1 MTEKLYYHDSHLA
14 EFTAVVLSCEPLKKG
29 WGVVLDRTAF
39 FPEGGGQL
47 ADTGTLGGARVL
59 DAHERGGE
67 IVHTTDA
74 PLPVGE
80 TVTGRL
86 DFEQRWRRMQNH
98 SGEHILSGLVHGR
111 FGYDNVGF
119 HMGDD
124 CMTIDFSGELS
135 EEQLREAERA
145 ANEVVRRD
153 LPIRTCFPEPQALA
167 AMDYRSKLELTEDV
181 RIVEIE
187 GVDRCACCAPHV
199 SRTGEV
205 GLVKILDAER
215 HRGGMR
221 LSVVCGLDALEILD
235 GYQQSVTEISR
246 LLSARRGEVAAAVR
260 RVLAERETLRVG
272 RDALGAELIRLY
284 AAAQAETAGNLLVFD
299 SLLDEVAQR
308 ELVNL
313 LMAKAGG
320 FAAVFC
326 GDDDGGWRYVI
337 GSLHRDL
344 RAGAKLINAAVGGRG
359 GGKPQMIMGR
369 AAASRAEIERG
380 LADLSWE

>member
-1 MTEKLYYHDSHLA
+1 MTEKLYYLDSHLS
-14 EFTAVVLSCEPLKKG
+14 EFSARVLSCEPLKKG
-29 WGVVLDRTAF
+29 FAVVLDRTAF

-47 ADTGTLGGARVL
+47 ADTGTLGDARVL

-80 TVTGRL
+80 TVSGRL

-98 SGEHILSGLVHGR
+98 SGEHILSGLVHRR

-119 HMGDD
+119 HMGAD

-135 EEQLREAERA
+135 EEQLRGIERA
-145 ANEVVRRD
+145 ANEAVRRD
-153 LPIRTCFPEPQALA
+153 LPIRAWFPDGETLA

-235 GYQQSVTEISR
+235 GYQTSVTELSR
-246 LLSARRGEVAAAVR
+246 LLSAKREEIAGAVR
-260 RVLAERETLRVG
+260 RVLAEREALRIE
-272 RDALGAELIRLY
+272 RDALAAELIRGI

-326 GDDDGGWRYVI
+326 GSDAEGWRYVI

-344 RAGAKLINAAVGGRG
+344 RAGAKAINAAVGGRG

-369 AAASRAEIERG
+369 ASAGKREIERA
-380 LADLSWE
+380 LADLTWD

>member
-1 MTEKLYYHDSHLA
+1 MTEKLYYLDSHLA
-14 EFTAVVLSCEPLKKG
+14 EFTARVLSCEPLKKG
-29 WGVVLDRTAF
+29 FAVVLDRTAF
-39 FPEGGGQL
+39 FPKGGGQL
-47 ADTGTLGGARVL
+47 ADTGTLDGARVL

-67 IVHTTDA
+67 VVHTTDA

-86 DFEQRWRRMQNH
+86 DFERRWRRMQNH

-119 HMGDD
+119 HMGAD

-135 EEQLREAERA
+135 AAELREIEDA
-145 ANEVVRRD
+145 ANAAVRRD
-153 LPIRTCFPEPQALA
+153 LPVKAWFPEPEALA
-167 AMDYRSKLELTEDV
+167 AIDYRSKLELTEDV

-199 SRTGEV
+199 SHTGEV
-205 GLVKILDAER
+205 GIVKILDAER

-221 LSVVCGLDALEILD
+221 LSVVCGLDALELLR
-235 GYQQSVTEISR
+235 GYQDSVTEISR
-246 LLSARRGEVAAAVR
+246 LLSAKRGEVADAVR
-260 RVLAERETLRVG
+260 RVLSEQQSLREQ
-272 RDALGAELIRLY
+272 RDALAAELIALY

-299 SLLDEVAQR
+299 SVLDEVAQR

-313 LMAKAGG
+313 LMEKAGG

-326 GDDDGGWRYVI
+326 GSDAEGWRYVI

-344 RAGAKLINAAVGGRG
+344 RAGARIINAAVGGRG

-369 AAASRAEIERG
+369 ASARRAEIEKA
-380 LADLSWE
+380 LADLTWD

>member
-1 MTEKLYYHDSHLA
+1 M
-14 EFTAVVLSCEPLKKG
+14 
-29 WGVVLDRTAF
+29 
-39 FPEGGGQL
+39 
-47 ADTGTLGGARVL
+47 
-59 DAHERGGE
+59 
-67 IVHTTDA
+67 
-74 PLPVGE
+74 
-80 TVTGRL
+80 
-86 DFEQRWRRMQNH
+86 
-98 SGEHILSGLVHGR
+98 HGR

>member
-1 MTEKLYYHDSHLA
+1 M
-14 EFTAVVLSCEPLKKG
+14 
-29 WGVVLDRTAF
+29 LDPA
-39 FPEGGGQL
+39 
-47 ADTGTLGGARVL
+47 
-59 DAHERGGE
+59 
-67 IVHTTDA
+67 
-74 PLPVGE
+74 GE

-86 DFEQRWRRMQNH
+86 NFEQRWRRMQNH

-135 EEQLREAERA
+135 EEQLRGVERA

-199 SRTGEV
+199 SRTGEIGV
-205 GLVKILDAER
+205 VKILDSQR

-246 LLSARRGEVAAAVR
+246 LLSARRGEVAGAVR
-260 RVLAERETLRVG
+260 RVLAERETLRAG
-272 RDALGAELIRLY
+272 RDALSAELVRLY
-284 AAAQAETAGNLLVFD
+284 AAAQTETAGNLLVFD

-369 AAASRAEIERG
+369 AAASRAEIERS